1 MFSFYLPRSIFT
13 IIHSQLRWNIFK
25 RAALEDDASRRT
37 NVFLFPRRPPHPTAC
52 ADAAVFWLLRVDS
65 LLDCV
70 CASVVDDDPLAA
82 AGAEAEADG
91 VADVTKQLE
100 KQAIEDKEKEE
111 DGEEGDLS

>member
-1 MFSFYLPRSIFT
+1 M
-13 IIHSQLRWNIFK
+13 
-25 RAALEDDASRRT
+25 
-37 NVFLFPRRPPHPTAC
+37 
-52 ADAAVFWLLRVDS
+52 
-65 LLDCV
+65 LDCV